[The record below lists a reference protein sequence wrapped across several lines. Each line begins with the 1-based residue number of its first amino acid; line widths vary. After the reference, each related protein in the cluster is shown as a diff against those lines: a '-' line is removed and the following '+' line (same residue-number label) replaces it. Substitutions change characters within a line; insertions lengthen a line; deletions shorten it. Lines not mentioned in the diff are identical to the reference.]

1 MEENINSLYLSLIP
15 EKQSLKLPNVFDVW
29 IYSSTKNR
37 GNRRE
42 DNIALSL
49 CCFYQVQQ
57 PSLYEWK
64 VLFLLPLNFQVFLK
78 IDKSGN
84 GLEIDQARLGNCKQ
98 LGNVFTEEKFR
109 YMCILSGCDYL
120 SSIHG
125 IGLAK
130 ACKLLK
136 LANNPDIIKV
146 NLVLLCVLA
155 FWEPI
160 SV

>member
-57 PSLYEWK
+57 PSLYE
-64 VLFLLPLNFQVFLK
+64 
-78 IDKSGN
+78 
-84 GLEIDQARLGNCKQ
+84 
-98 LGNVFTEEKFR
+98 
-109 YMCILSGCDYL
+109 
-120 SSIHG
+120 
-125 IGLAK
+125 
-130 ACKLLK
+130 
-136 LANNPDIIKV
+136 
-146 NLVLLCVLA
+146 
-155 FWEPI
+155 
-160 SV
+160 